1 MQSDH
6 QVYYRLN
13 SSVPTELLTSIQEY
27 DDDKMFPGLGFGAKV
42 PPNNNAVNHEF
53 FLNLDP
59 VNPGGG
65 NPFCNG
71 VDGILK
77 VSRKSFLFYASI
89 YPRLFFSDF
98 STTPTNGFAVFLSL
112 GENS

>member
-6 QVYYRLN
+6 QIHYWLN
-13 SSVPTELLTSIQEY
+13 SSVPSELLTSTQEY

-71 VDGILK
+71 VDGILR
-77 VSRKSFLFYASI
+77 VSRKIIPIFTFPFIHHFSI
-89 YPRLFFSDF
+89 RVTRMPWAWWS
-98 STTPTNGFAVFLSL
+98 
-112 GENS
+112 

>member
-13 SSVPTELLTSIQEY
+13 PSVLTELLTSTQEY

-71 VDGILK
+71 VDGILR
-77 VSRKSFLFYASI
+77 VSRRSFLFLRFHL
-89 YPRLFFSDF
+89 PTFHFS
-98 STTPTNGFAVFLSL
+98 L
-112 GENS
+112 